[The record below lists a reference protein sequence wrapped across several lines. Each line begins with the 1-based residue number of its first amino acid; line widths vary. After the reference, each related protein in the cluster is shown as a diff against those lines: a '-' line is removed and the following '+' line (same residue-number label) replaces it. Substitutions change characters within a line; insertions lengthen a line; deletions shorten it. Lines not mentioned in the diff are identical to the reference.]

1 MPGGKLSRP
10 QTTSAVTQGQTAMHG
25 IIAQRATETRWAL
38 RQSARFTTLGERPE
52 SVQQDHD
59 WRTILVLYHASS
71 GEILAAAGFRPHCS
85 SSGRTRFNP
94 EGLDMKAASDPKRVL
109 VVVDRAIV
117 DVASVPAS
125 VARAERQADEVY
137 VIAPILTNRTVW
149 LTNDDGA
156 AIDDAET
163 RLAAV
168 LKRMQ
173 DQGIKADGAVSD
185 ESPLTAIDGA
195 LVKFPADEIIITVHS
210 DDDRHWRERG
220 LVDRIC
226 SRHPQPLTEVV
237 VEADGAASIRS
248 SALPRK
254 SR

>member
-1 MPGGKLSRP
+1 
-10 QTTSAVTQGQTAMHG
+10 
-25 IIAQRATETRWAL
+25 
-38 RQSARFTTLGERPE
+38 
-52 SVQQDHD
+52 
-59 WRTILVLYHASS
+59 
-71 GEILAAAGFRPHCS
+71 
-85 SSGRTRFNP
+85 
-94 EGLDMKAASDPKRVL
+94 MKAASDPKRVL

-117 DVASVPAS
+117 DVASVAAS

-149 LTNDDGA
+149 LTYDDGA

-185 ESPLTAIDGA
+185 ESPLTAIDDA
-195 LVKFPADEIIITVHS
+195 LVKFPTDEIIITVHS